1 MAYLLSS
8 SIVLPEGTEVI
19 EETPFLGKYVFKPL
33 EAGYGVTLGNALRRV
48 LLSSIEGYAIAALKI
63 PGVLH
68 EFSTIAGVVEDVVD
82 IVLNLKQVALRPK
95 HADPE
100 SRLFVEIKGKEVFTA
115 GDLVAQSA
123 DYEVTNPDLVIMH
136 LDPSVKVQ
144 MELRIARGRGYR
156 LAEENKQLLKDVVE
170 PHEIVLDTSFS
181 PIVRVLP
188 RVETILY
195 QGRADYEQLIL
206 EIETKGTITPRKA
219 LEDAIRIL
227 MAHFERIR
235 MKESSASLSGL
246 SAQQHELLAFLA
258 QNLEDSPIAG
268 VLDAATSKALYTKG
282 IRRVIDL
289 VSQSPKE
296 LENYYPRLGKKTVE
310 GIERILKGY
319 GLKLGAD
326 LSEYRKLISTES
338 AV

>member
-33 EAGYGVTLGNALRRV
+33 EAGYGITLGNALRRV
-48 LLSSIEGYAIAALKI
+48 LLSSIEGYAIATLKI
-63 PGVLH
+63 PGILH
-68 EFSTIAGVVEDVVD
+68 EFSTIPGVVEDVVD
-82 IVLNLKQVALRPK
+82 IVLNLKQVALGPK
-95 HADPE
+95 HPNPE

-115 GDLVAQSA
+115 GDLMAQSA

-227 MAHFERIR
+227 MAHFERMR
-235 MKESSASLSGL
+235 MKESSMPAF
-246 SAQQHELLAFLA
+246 SAQDHELLAFLA

-268 VLDAATSKALYTKG
+268 VLDAATSKALYAKG

-289 VSQSPKE
+289 VSHSPRE

-310 GIERILKGY
+310 GIERILKEY

>member
-95 HADPE
+95 HPEPE
-100 SRLFVEIKGKEVFTA
+100 SRLFVEVKGKEVFTA

-235 MKESSASLSGL
+235 VKGLSTPAL
-246 SAQQHELLAFLA
+246 SAQDQELLAFLA

-268 VLDAATSKALYTKG
+268 VLSATTAKAFYAKG

-289 VSQSPKE
+289 VSHSPRE
-296 LENYYPRLGKKTVE
+296 LENYYPSLGRKTVE

-326 LSEYRKLISTES
+326 LSEYRKLISTEN